1 MFETLHREFSRLN
14 IAVSNS
20 DIEHFG
26 DLSEVKGSDIDA
38 VFAVNVKAVKG
49 VPRLAVY
56 ATSKAAV

>member
-1 MFETLHREFSRLN
+1 MKAMFETLHREFSRLN

-38 VFAVNVKAVKG
+38 VFAVNG